1 MRIGLAYD
9 LKSAVPVDTAAPE
22 DALEEYDS
30 SETVEIISDALTAT
44 GHTVVLLGGG
54 AEFLDNIRLE
64 PVDIVFNIAEGR
76 GSSRSRESQVP
87 AVLEMLGI
95 PYTGSDSHC
104 LTVCLDKP
112 LAKKLV
118 AAEGVVTPHWRLVN
132 DEEELGKV
140 SWEQFPFPAIVKP
153 TYEGSSK
160 GIRSSSVVENVGNL
174 KTEVSRLIN
183 DYRQPVMVE
192 EFISG
197 DEVTVG
203 ITGNAP
209 PRLVGMMRIVPRKRE
224 GHFIYSLEVK
234 RDYLNLVDYE
244 SPPQLADEVKE
255 RIALVSLKVF
265 KVLGCRDFARL
276 DFRVSP
282 DGVPHFLEINPL
294 PGLGSYSDLIIM
306 TKKLGWTHQGLIQAV
321 FEAGL
326 KRYSPCVAV

>member
-9 LKSAVPVDTAAPE
+9 LKSAVPVDAAAPE

-54 AEFLDNIRLE
+54 GEFLDNIRLE

-76 GSSRSRESQVP
+76 GSSRNRESQVP

-118 AAEGVVTPHWRLVN
+118 AAEGVATPHWRLVN

-153 TYEGSSK
+153 AYEGSSK
-160 GIRSSSVVENVGNL
+160 GIRSSSVVENLGSL
-174 KTEVSRLIN
+174 REEVIRLLE

-203 ITGNAP
+203 IIGNAP
-209 PRLVGMMRIVPRKRE
+209 PRLVGMMRIAPRKRE

-234 RDYLNLVDYE
+234 RDYLKLVDYE
-244 SPPQLADEVKE
+244 CPPRLADEVKE
-255 RIALVSLKVF
+255 RIALASLKVF

-294 PGLGSYSDLIIM
+294 PGLGSYSDLVIM
-306 TKKLGWTHQGLIQAV
+306 AQKLGWTHQGLIQAV
-321 FEAGL
+321 FEAAL

>member
-9 LKSAVPVDTAAPE
+9 LKSAVPLDEAAPE

-30 SETVEIISDALTAT
+30 SETVEIISAATTAA

-54 AEFLDNIRLE
+54 EEFLDNVRRE
-64 PVDIVFNIAEGR
+64 KVDFVFNIAEGR
-76 GSSRSRESQVP
+76 GNSRSRESQVP
-87 AVLEMLGI
+87 AILEMLGI

-104 LTVCLDKP
+104 LTICLDKP

-118 AAEGVVTPHWRLVN
+118 ANEGVATPHWRLVN

-140 SWEQFPFPAIVKP
+140 AWEQFPFPAIVKP
-153 TYEGSSK
+153 AYEGSSK
-160 GIRSSSVVENVGNL
+160 GIRSSSVVENVGSL
-174 KTEVSRLIN
+174 KTEVNRLIN

-203 ITGNAP
+203 IIGNAP
-209 PRLVGMMRIVPRKRE
+209 PRLVGMMSIVPRKRE

-244 SPPQLADEVKE
+244 CPPQLADEVKE
-255 RIALVSLKVF
+255 RIALASLKVF

-282 DGVPHFLEINPL
+282 DGVPYFLEINPL
-294 PGLGSYSDLIIM
+294 PGLGSYSDLVIM
-306 TKKLGWTHQGLIQAV
+306 AQKLGWTHQGLIQAV
-321 FEAGL
+321 FEAAL

>member
-9 LKSAVPVDTAAPE
+9 LKSAVPVDAAAPE

-30 SETVEIISDALTAT
+30 RETVEIISDALTAA
-44 GHTVVLLGGG
+44 GHTVVMLGGDG
-54 AEFLDNIRLE
+54 EFLDNIRLE

-118 AAEGVVTPHWRLVN
+118 ANEGVATPHWRLVN

-140 SWEQFPFPAIVKP
+140 SWEQFSFPAIVKP
-153 TYEGSSK
+153 AYEGSSK
-160 GIRSSSVVENVGNL
+160 GIRSSSVVENLGSL
-174 KTEVSRLIN
+174 REEVIRLLE

-203 ITGNAP
+203 IIGNAP
-209 PRLVGMMRIVPRKRE
+209 PRLVGMMRIVPRKR
-224 GHFIYSLEVK
+224 GSHFIYSLEVK

-294 PGLGSYSDLIIM
+294 PGLGSYSDLVIM
-306 TKKLGWTHQGLIQAV
+306 AQKLGWTHQGLIQAV
-321 FEAGL
+321 FEAAL

>member
-9 LKSAVPVDTAAPE
+9 LKVSVPLDEDSPE

-30 SETVEIISDALTAT
+30 RETVEIIAAALTAS
-44 GHTVVLLGGG
+44 GHSVVLLGGG
-54 AEFLDNIRLE
+54 GEFLENILRE
-64 PVDIVFNIAEGR
+64 KVDIVFNIAEGR
-76 GSSRSRESQVP
+76 GNSRSRESQVP

-118 AAEGVVTPHWRLVN
+118 AAEGVATPQWQLIA
-132 DEEELGKV
+132 DEEELTKID
-140 SWEQFPFPAIVKP
+140 WKQFPFPAIVKP
-153 TYEGSSK
+153 AYEGSSK
-160 GIRSSSVVENVGNL
+160 GIRLTSVVE
-174 KTEVSRLIN
+174 SREQITKEANRLLN

-203 ITGNAP
+203 IIGNTP
-209 PRLVGMMRIVPRKRE
+209 PRVTGIMRILPRNKEKR
-224 GHFIYSLEVK
+224 FVYSLEVK

-244 SPPQLADEVKE
+244 SPPKLADEIKE
-255 RIALVSLKVF
+255 RISLASLKVF
-265 KVLGCRDFARL
+265 QVLGCRDFARI

-282 DGVPHFLEINPL
+282 DGVPYFLEINPL

-306 TKKLGWTHQGLIQAV
+306 AQKMGWTHQGLIQAV
-321 FEAGL
+321 LEAAL
-326 KRYSPCVAV
+326 KRCSPCVPA